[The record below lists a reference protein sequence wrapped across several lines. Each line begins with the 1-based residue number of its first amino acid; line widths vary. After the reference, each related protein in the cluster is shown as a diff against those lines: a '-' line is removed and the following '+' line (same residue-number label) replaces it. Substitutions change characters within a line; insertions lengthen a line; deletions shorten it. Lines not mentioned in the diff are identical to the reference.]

1 MRLMR
6 IHNIVG
12 RSLTRPQET
21 KEAMTAVDG
30 GAQQRIIVAAEPRTN
45 MVQPVSAPL
54 VEGEWI
60 VVDANLHE
68 DEWTK
73 I

>member
-1 MRLMR
+1 MGWEECLEK
-6 IHNIVG
+6 
-12 RSLTRPQET
+12 LKEEPA

-45 MVQPVSAPL
+45 MVQPISAPL